1 MPQACKTA
9 ENAAAALAAEL
20 LASLQRERLVPRFVD
35 SYVVA
40 HGRYSIQVHPTQ
52 YRDLLELLHR
62 EALLAMTARVL
73 QESSAPGPVRK
84 SKASRKRRR
93 GPGAPA
99 FRRNLLTALGRE
111 KKWGAGEALD
121 FQSDLRLY
129 EDLVARPADVRRAR
143 KAFEVADHPFV
154 DRCAM
159 LLDPSFLEQARVA
172 ASRTLNEI
180 EKLASAVTAKFLEA
194 RTK

>member
-1 MPQACKTA
+1 MSQTRKTA
-9 ENAAAALAAEL
+9 EHAADTLAAEL
-20 LASLQRERLVPRFVD
+20 LATLQRERLVPRFVD

-52 YRDLLELLHR
+52 YRDLLELLQR

-73 QESSAPGPVRK
+73 QDVSVPALARK
-84 SKASRKRRR
+84 SRASGKRRQ

-99 FRRNLLTALGRE
+99 FRRNLLTALGRQ
-111 KKWGAGEALD
+111 KKWSAGDALD
-121 FQSDLRLY
+121 FQTDLRLY
-129 EDLVARPADVRRAR
+129 EDLMVRPADARRAR
-143 KAFEVADHPFV
+143 KPFEVADHPFV

-172 ASRTLNEI
+172 ASRALGGI
-180 EKLASAVTAKFLEA
+180 ENLASALTAMFLAA
-194 RTK
+194 RAR